1 MTPNR
6 TPIEIRE
13 KEKVVEKKFNDN
25 LARLERLGEEG
36 FKAFPL
42 IDGSIFKKF
51 TNVNYSLVLRSVM
64 SRKHSLI
71 TQIDDF
77 LKLDEKAHKSSRANR
92 IFRTSITKYRK
103 HLLEFQDKVKEYN
116 LVVDEIKENGVGIL
130 EKIDVNYLEPL
141 NRTQLY
147 RTTNL
152 PVVVSDLIEEILKE
166 DFLRPIGW
174 PRIVNFL
181 RTAIRNREERNFLL
195 KDAAYTIANIWKARN
210 LLKKLR
216 QQKQRKDE
224 IWNSYR
230 NYLHTEQQ
238 VEADYYQNWEQEA
251 NRLEQEQEK
260 NNKKKKLNQRMRVIT
275 QIRKERKPNP
285 ISPTENEEEI
295 PNPPNNQEKP
305 PIPPEKEKEIPP
317 PPEQSEKKELKSKK
331 ESSVPLLIAT
341 ITIVFTLLV
350 IGAILVRKR
359 KKIKK

>member
-166 DFLRPIGW
+166 DFLRPIG
-174 PRIVNFL
+174 
-181 RTAIRNREERNFLL
+181 
-195 KDAAYTIANIWKARN
+195 
-210 LLKKLR
+210 
-216 QQKQRKDE
+216 
-224 IWNSYR
+224 
-230 NYLHTEQQ
+230 
-238 VEADYYQNWEQEA
+238 
-251 NRLEQEQEK
+251 
-260 NNKKKKLNQRMRVIT
+260 
-275 QIRKERKPNP
+275 
-285 ISPTENEEEI
+285 
-295 PNPPNNQEKP
+295 
-305 PIPPEKEKEIPP
+305 
-317 PPEQSEKKELKSKK
+317 
-331 ESSVPLLIAT
+331 
-341 ITIVFTLLV
+341 
-350 IGAILVRKR
+350 
-359 KKIKK
+359 